1 MSESVAAPIVANN
14 KVARTRAA
22 ERMRRYRQRRRAG
35 LRSVTVDVREA
46 EIDQLIR
53 YRLLASANR
62 DDPIALRKALHGL
75 LDQVFR

>member
-1 MSESVAAPIVANN
+1 MTESVATPIVANT
-14 KVARTRAA
+14 KIARTRAA
-22 ERMRRYRQRRRAG
+22 ERMRRCRQRRRDG

>member
-1 MSESVAAPIVANN
+1 MNESVATPIVAGT
-14 KVARTRAA
+14 KIARTRGA
-22 ERMRRYRQRRRAG
+22 ERMHRCRQRRRDG

>member
-1 MSESVAAPIVANN
+1 MNESVATPIVANT

-22 ERMRRYRQRRRAG
+22 ERMRRYRQRRRTG
-35 LRSVTVDVREA
+35 LRSATIDVREA

-62 DDPIALRKALHGL
+62 GDPIELRKALHGL